1 MTVYAIN
8 SAEGHEMGMRTTE
21 IEPLPR
27 SAKPAR
33 VVETDRREFCAKA
46 VNPTRDTT
54 QRC

>member
-1 MTVYAIN
+1 VTVYAIN
-8 SAEGHEMGMRTTE
+8 SAEVHEMGMRTTE

-27 SAKPAR
+27 SAKRAR

-46 VNPTRDTT
+46 VNPARDTT